1 MYNVLNFALDFQVNH
16 SPSFTTDSPLDKEI
30 KEGLM
35 FDALNLLNFGACDR
49 RKILEEDKK
58 RVRDRL
64 LQKQRPKEAK
74 YVHPFLYKSQH
85 PYHHWYCCGFIP
97 HICSILISRSN
108 NLLLSYRY
116 RYCYRY
122 RYRFCRC
129 PCSCI
134 SLYALQVCGT
144 RYSLQIYSFDM
155 ILTSHL
161 VNILLSTTTNELYC

>member
-1 MYNVLNFALDFQVNH
+1 MNPRNIIYGMSLCTMCWTFALDFQVNH

-74 YVHPFLYKSQH
+74 YVQGLYDK
-85 PYHHWYCCGFIP
+85 I
-97 HICSILISRSN
+97 
-108 NLLLSYRY
+108 
-116 RYCYRY
+116 
-122 RYRFCRC
+122 
-129 PCSCI
+129 
-134 SLYALQVCGT
+134 
-144 RYSLQIYSFDM
+144 
-155 ILTSHL
+155 
-161 VNILLSTTTNELYC
+161 

>member
-1 MYNVLNFALDFQVNH
+1 MFLWNVIVYNVVNFALDLYQVNH

-74 YVHPFLYKSQH
+74 YV
-85 PYHHWYCCGFIP
+85 WC
-97 HICSILISRSN
+97 
-108 NLLLSYRY
+108 NL
-116 RYCYRY
+116 
-122 RYRFCRC
+122 
-129 PCSCI
+129 
-134 SLYALQVCGT
+134 T
-144 RYSLQIYSFDM
+144 RKNKLWFWK
-155 ILTSHL
+155 
-161 VNILLSTTTNELYC
+161 

>member
-1 MYNVLNFALDFQVNH
+1 MFLWNVIVYNVVNFALDYQVNH

-74 YVHPFLYKSQH
+74 YV
-85 PYHHWYCCGFIP
+85 
-97 HICSILISRSN
+97 
-108 NLLLSYRY
+108 
-116 RYCYRY
+116 
-122 RYRFCRC
+122 
-129 PCSCI
+129 
-134 SLYALQVCGT
+134 
-144 RYSLQIYSFDM
+144 
-155 ILTSHL
+155 
-161 VNILLSTTTNELYC
+161 